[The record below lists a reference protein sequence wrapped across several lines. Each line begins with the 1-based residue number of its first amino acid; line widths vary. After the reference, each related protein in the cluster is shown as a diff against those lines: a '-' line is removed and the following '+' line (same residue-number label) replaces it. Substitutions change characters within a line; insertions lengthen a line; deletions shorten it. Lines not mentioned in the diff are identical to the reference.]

1 MSNRDSYGK
10 EVRLAQYMASA
21 HIEDVGDNSYRGL
34 RIYALPGLHA
44 YVADI
49 LSKHVP
55 APATVLELGAG
66 SGALSM
72 RMADMGYTVT
82 AADAVLDNFRPHDH
96 IHFLQVDL
104 DEKFSDNFAEQ
115 FDVVVAVEII
125 EHLEN
130 PMHVFREVS
139 RLVKPGGMFLMTTP
153 NVNNPVS
160 AAFFCR
166 FGNHLWFSERDR
178 NFHGHIRSLT
188 TAELSNCAVE
198 TGFEVRA
205 LSSYGDPFQHVAN
218 WWRLRLLAKFI
229 DSLSALPKELR
240 GEILTAIM
248 IKNG

>member
-1 MSNRDSYGK
+1 MSNKDSYGK

-34 RIYALPGLHA
+34 RIHALPGLHA

-55 APATVLELGAG
+55 VPASVLELGAG

-72 RMADMGYTVT
+72 RMADIGYTVT
-82 AADAVLDNFRPHDH
+82 ATDAVLENFRPHDH

-104 DEKFSDNFAEQ
+104 DERFSDNFAEQ

-160 AAFFCR
+160 AALFCR
-166 FGNHLWFSERDR
+166 FGHHLWFSERDR
-178 NFHGHIRSLT
+178 GFHGHISSLT
-188 TAELSNCAVE
+188 TAELSNCAAE
-198 TGFEVRA
+198 TGFNVSE
-205 LSSYGDPFQHVAN
+205 LSTYGDPFQHLAN
-218 WWRLRLLAKFI
+218 WWKLRLLAKFI
-229 DSLSALPKELR
+229 DTINTLPQTLR
-240 GEILTAIM
+240 GEILAALMT
-248 IKNG
+248 KK